1 MTDKTITEIRQF
13 RGVNNIL
20 WMQVLEIALRHA
32 PTETKVVLRS
42 INANDQNISNLIAEL
57 AK

>member
-1 MTDKTITEIRQF
+1 MTNKTITEIRQF

-32 PTETKVVLRS
+32 PTETKIVLRS
-42 INANDQNISNLIAEL
+42 INANDRNISNLLTEL